1 MAIARPPM
9 TGEDII
15 SDCLGRAPDVQL
27 GDAREGW
34 RLSRWR
40 QFVGSYNLPSLPD
53 PIFVVHIAG
62 KPQVRTWQRD
72 SWSEGASIPGCATIV
87 PAGQPTGWLVDGEL
101 DVVTLSMANAELR
114 GAPAAR
120 QFEAMQFAFA
130 DPLGVALTRQ
140 VLAELYTP
148 RDAQGDAGREAYVSA
163 LVGALRAHML
173 RGPGHVQIPTADFS
187 GYRLHKV
194 LDAILEAPEAPHDI
208 EALAAITGVSPSHFS
223 RIFKQATGETPHRY
237 VLKARIDRAKELLQQ
252 SGSSV
257 RQIAEATGFQTQA
270 EFARAFR
277 RETGEAATEF
287 RQRRVERNGRK
298 LQ

>member
-1 MAIARPPM
+1 MGARV

-27 GDAREGW
+27 GEDGW

-40 QFVGSYNLPSLPD
+40 QFVGSYSLPSLPD

-72 SWSEGASIPGCATIV
+72 SWSDSASIPGCATIV

-101 DVVTLSMANAELR
+101 DVVTLSMDSVELR

-120 QFEAMQFAFA
+120 QFQAMQFAFA

-140 VLAELYTP
+140 VLAELYAP
-148 RDAQGDAGREAYVSA
+148 ADAGREAYLGA
-163 LVGALRAHML
+163 LVGALRAHMM
-173 RGPGHVQIPTADFS
+173 RGPSGPLQIPTADFS

-194 LDAILEAPEAPHDI
+194 LDAILEAPEAPHDV
-208 EALAAITGVSPSHFS
+208 EALAALTGVSPSHFS
-223 RIFKQATGETPHRY
+223 RIFKQATGDSPHRY
-237 VLKARIDRAKELLQQ
+237 VLKARIGRAKELLLQT
-252 SGSSV
+252 GSSIC
-257 RQIAEATGFQTQA
+257 QIAEATGFQTQA

-277 RETGEAATEF
+277 RETGEAASDF
-287 RQRRVERNGRK
+287 RRRRDMERNMERN

>member
-1 MAIARPPM
+1 MASAETRM

-15 SDCLGRAPDVQL
+15 SDSLGRGPDVQL
-27 GDAREGW
+27 GDAKEGW

-114 GAPAAR
+114 NAPAAR

-140 VLAELYTP
+140 VLAELYAP
-148 RDAQGDAGREAYVSA
+148 SDDGREAYLGA

-194 LDAILEAPEAPHDI
+194 LDAILEAPEAPHEI
-208 EALAAITGVSPSHFS
+208 ESLAALAGVSPSHFS
-223 RIFKQATGETPHRY
+223 RVFKQATGETPHRY

-252 SGSSV
+252 SGNSV

-287 RQRRVERNGRK
+287 RHRRVDRNGRK

>member
-1 MAIARPPM
+1 MADAEARM

-40 QFVGSYNLPSLPD
+40 QFVGSYRLPSLPD

-72 SWSEGASIPGCATIV
+72 SWSDAASIPGCATIV

-140 VLAELYTP
+140 VLAELYAP
-148 RDAQGDAGREAYVSA
+148 RDDGREAYLGA

-208 EALAAITGVSPSHFS
+208 EALAALTGVSPSHFS
-223 RIFKQATGETPHRY
+223 RIFKQATGESPHRY
-237 VLKARIDRAKELLQQ
+237 VVKARIERAKELLLQ

-277 RETGEAATEF
+277 RETGEAATGF
-287 RQRRVERNGRK
+287 RQRRLDRNRRK